1 MRPDKTDKKTA
12 FSCPS
17 YISKPGA
24 ELFGIVNKAGYVE
37 YLHQAIRIDQ
47 TFVDEARKGRTP
59 ESRFR
64 FSGKCIEG
72 ACQKWNAEQAGCGLV
87 DEIIERI
94 GKDIES
100 TLQHCA
106 IRSKCRWFHQRGAVA
121 CANCDQS
128 IRNHEIAFWEEHDPD
143 ML

>member
-87 DEIIERI
+87 DEIIERYAKRLFSI
-94 GKDIES
+94 CD
-100 TLQHCA
+100 
-106 IRSKCRWFHQRGAVA
+106 RNSKLNVVVSFCPLNVVRIDV
-121 CANCDQS
+121 
-128 IRNHEIAFWEEHDPD
+128 
-143 ML
+143 M